1 MRTIVAVAIAV
12 WAWLIGGFSAPVAA
26 EDFRIET
33 KVFVGR
39 SKTPASE
46 NLTLFQSG
54 TVYDYLSGPDRIA
67 VFDKPR
73 GRFILLDPVREL
85 KFEVKTDDV
94 MVFAKKLRELAAKN
108 SSAFMKFAAQ
118 PEFETKLSQDGEL
131 RLSSKYLTYRLKTEP
146 APSPEA
152 ADQYHDFSDWYARFN
167 AMTNPHSTPPFPRL
181 AVNAELAD
189 RGLVP
194 TEVHLSVS
202 GQGGLGGRSETMRTE
217 HHVSWRLLE
226 SDLEKIAETANQ
238 LAAFKVAELAELQP
252 KRPATTKR

>member
-1 MRTIVAVAIAV
+1 MRIITAFVAWTSV
-12 WAWLIGGFSAPVAA
+12 IGGFTEPLAA

-54 TVYDYLSGPDRIA
+54 YVYDYLSTPDRVA
-67 VFDKPR
+67 VFDKPH

-85 KFEVKTDDV
+85 KAEVKTDDV
-94 MVFAKKLRELAAKN
+94 MVFAKRVRELAAKN
-108 SSAFMKFAAQ
+108 SSAFMKFAAD
-118 PEFETKLSQDGEL
+118 PDFETKFSQDGEL
-131 RLSSKYLTYRLKTEP
+131 TLASRYLTYRLKTEP

-167 AMTNPHSTPPFPRL
+167 VMTNPGSTPPFPRL
-181 AVNAELAD
+181 AVNAELAS

-194 TEVHLSVS
+194 TEVHLTVS
-202 GQGGLGGRSETMRTE
+202 GQAGLGGRSTTMRTE

-226 SDLEKIAETANQ
+226 SDVEKIAETANQ
-238 LAAFKVAELAELQP
+238 LAAFKAAELAELQP
-252 KRPATTKR
+252 KSTATTKR